1 MDSQIILKTHF
12 LETELGYDGS
22 QLRSHFAFEN
32 FGIQGDAIVS
42 FIGPCDVD
50 IKSMVDLEDVARKQ
64 PIFSNSMLH
73 FIIEHFDDDLTRMIL
88 KQRLLMSLM
97 QEELHDSIEELKVV
111 RRGDDLY
118 WNEFKL
124 SVSIATKSLI
134 STLVH
139 AAININSEGTP
150 LPTKGLSDF
159 GLNPQAFA
167 RSVMN
172 RYVAELTGVAW
183 ARAKVKP
190 VP

>member
-1 MDSQIILKTHF
+1 MNTYF
-12 LETELGYDGS
+12 VETELAYDGS
-22 QLRSHFAFEN
+22 QLRSHFAYEN
-32 FGIQGDAIVS
+32 FGVQGDVILS
-42 FIGPCDVD
+42 FVGPCEVA
-50 IKSMVDLEDVARKQ
+50 IQSMVDLEDVARKL

-73 FIIEHFDDDLTRMIL
+73 FIVEHFDDDLTAMIL

-97 QEELHDSIEELKVV
+97 QEELHDSLDELKIV
-111 RRGDDLY
+111 RRGDDLF

-124 SVSIATKSLI
+124 SVSIATKSTI